1 MEEYALES
9 IAFVGVMQKQG
20 HSVGLVR
27 AQGKVYPVLA
37 GQYLGKNFG
46 KILRIDDT
54 SIQLR
59 ELAKDQEGNWLQRDA
74 TLRIQGES
82 K

>member
-1 MEEYALES
+1 MLS
-9 IAFVGVMQKQG
+9 
-20 HSVGLVR
+20 SLSS
-27 AQGKVYPVLA
+27 
-37 GQYLGKNFG
+37 KNFG